1 MATRNI
7 WNNGVIQTDMQ
18 GEHENCSPCYVILG
32 MTSKS
37 GCIYV
42 ILYDVMRSSLVID
55 GSYGEGGG
63 QVLRTSFTLAALL
76 RRPIRVENIRA
87 RRKNPGLQPQH
98 LTAARAVAKICG
110 GRLHGDNVGST
121 VIEFD
126 PLNVEAGDY
135 TFDVSEIKASAGST
149 SLILQTV
156 LLPLAFAGK
165 QSRVTIRG
173 GTHVPWSPPANYIDD
188 VYLPVL
194 SRMDLLAM
202 FRINKTGY
210 YPVGGGEI
218 QVDIRPTCGLGSI
231 NFTDRPEGTVTVYSA
246 VSNLPESIAE
256 RQMTEAVANLQ
267 TLGINPVEVVDEYSS
282 PGKGTVT
289 FILYNGGDLKAGF
302 TGLGERGKPAE
313 KVAREAADEFS
324 AWWKSGAALDKHLAD
339 QIILPMA
346 LADGESVFTTNEITQ
361 HLLTNIHTI
370 QQFLPVKIA
379 LEGSLGSPGRITVI
393 GAGM

>member
-1 MATRNI
+1 MEST
-7 WNNGVIQTDMQ
+7 
-18 GEHENCSPCYVILG
+18 
-32 MTSKS
+32 
-37 GCIYV
+37 
-42 ILYDVMRSSLVID
+42 LVID

-63 QVLRTSFTLAALL
+63 QVLRTSFTLSALL
-76 RRPIRVENIRA
+76 RRPIRVENIRS

-98 LTAARAVAKICG
+98 LTAVRAVAKICG
-110 GRLHGDNVGST
+110 GRLHGDSIGST

-126 PLNVEAGDY
+126 SQNVEAGDY

-149 SLILQTV
+149 TLILQTI

-194 SRMDLLAM
+194 SRMGLLTM
-202 FRINKTGY
+202 FRINRTGY
-210 YPVGGGEI
+210 YPAGGGEI
-218 QVDIRPTCGLGSI
+218 QVDIRSICGLGAMR
-231 NFTDRPEGTVTVYSA
+231 FTDRPDGIVTVYSA

-256 RQMTEAVANLQ
+256 RQMTEAVGKLRS
-267 TLGINPVEVVDEYSS
+267 LGIDPVEVTDEYYSI
-282 PGKGTVT
+282 GKGTVA
-289 FILYNGGDLKAGF
+289 FILYNGEDIKAGF
-302 TGLGERGKPAE
+302 VGLGALGKPAE
-313 KVAREAADEFS
+313 KVAREASDEF
-324 AWWKSGAALDKHLAD
+324 AEWWKSGAALDKHLAD

-361 HLLTNIHTI
+361 HLMTNVHTI
-370 QQFLPVKIA
+370 QQFLPVSITVD
-379 LEGSLGSPGRITVI
+379 GSMGSPGRITVI